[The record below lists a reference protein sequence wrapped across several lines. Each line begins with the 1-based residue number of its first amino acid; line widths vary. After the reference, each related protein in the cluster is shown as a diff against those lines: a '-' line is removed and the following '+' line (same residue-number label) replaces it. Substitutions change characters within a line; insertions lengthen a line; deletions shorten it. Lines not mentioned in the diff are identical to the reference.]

1 MTVDNQA
8 VYRAWRIKKEG
19 GIVSI
24 DIRSA
29 SPDDAPFLA
38 WVMLAATRSHLNYG
52 VWEYYVGGTE
62 QDCLSFLSL
71 IATTQKSHLF
81 HYSTFIVAEA
91 NGQKVGALSG
101 YDPKVLGMKA
111 FTQALPEVFQQLGW
125 TRDQQKAAFERY
137 LPWMTCM
144 PDDAEGAWIV
154 ESVAALPQYRRQGV
168 VSRLLDEVLER
179 GRSSGYRRAQIG
191 VLINNT
197 PARRAYEKSGFKFDS
212 EKRDQNFEAIFG
224 TPGITK
230 LLLDL

>member
-1 MTVDNQA
+1 MN
-8 VYRAWRIKKEG
+8 
-19 GIVSI
+19 I

-29 SPDDAPFLA
+29 RPDDAPFLA
-38 WVMLAATRSHLNYG
+38 WVMLAASRSHLNYG
-52 VWEYYVGGTE
+52 VWEHYVGGTE

-71 IATTQKSHLF
+71 IATTQKPHLF
-81 HYSTFIVAEA
+81 HYSTFIVAGM
-91 NGQKVGALSG
+91 NGQEVGALSG
-101 YDPKVLGMKA
+101 YDPEILGMKA
-111 FTQALPEVFQQLGW
+111 FMQALPEVFQKVDW
-125 TRDQQKAAFERY
+125 SRDEQKAAVERY

-154 ESVAALPQYRRQGV
+154 ESVAALPEYRRQGV
-168 VSRLLDEVLER
+168 VNRLLGEILKK
-179 GRSSGYRRAQIG
+179 GGSSGHKRAQIG

-212 EKRDQNFEAIFG
+212 EKRDPNFETIFG